1 MAEHDKAPPRTPEQ
15 QLEWEKRLRPRAA
28 LAAIV
33 AGIALFA
40 GQLGQAILS
49 ANAPSS
55 SFLEALQ
62 RTAQPGPVEQLKSLQ
77 IPIAEYLSD
86 HAVVLLGTF
95 IVQGIGYFAL
105 AYALTFLAAATKAR
119 REAFP
124 KFAFY
129 LPVVGGVL
137 AGVSSIGRG
146 IGRAVDV
153 SQFLDGARTVA
164 DAQDIGLGGLSLV
177 AEVIYYPASLAL
189 AAGIVIVSLQAMRAG
204 LLTRFLGVLGFIV
217 GALQV
222 IQIIPLPLVQAY
234 WFIALG
240 ILFLGRR
247 PGGQPPAWN
256 TGREEPWPSQQEIAA
271 ARAKQRGAG
280 AGAAAPAP
288 EPVAAT
294 ATPSPA
300 TARKKRKRRQ

>member
-28 LAAIV
+28 LAVIL
-33 AGIALFA
+33 AGVTLFL

-49 ANAPSS
+49 SSAPSS

-62 RTAQPGPVEQLKSLQ
+62 RTEQPGPVEQLKSLQ
-77 IPIAEYLSD
+77 IPIAEYLQD
-86 HAVVLLGTF
+86 HAAILLLTF
-95 IVQGIGYFAL
+95 VVQGIGYFAL
-105 AYALTFLAAATKAR
+105 AYGLTFLAAATKAR

-124 KFAFY
+124 KFALY

-146 IGRAVDV
+146 VGRAVDV
-153 SQFLDGARTVA
+153 SNFLDGPRTVA

-204 LLTRFLGVLGFIV
+204 LLTRFLGIMGVIV

-240 ILFLGRR
+240 VIFLGRR
-247 PGGQPPAWN
+247 PGGQPPAWQ
-256 TGREEPWPSQQEIAA
+256 TGREEPWPSQAEVAA
-271 ARAKQRGAG
+271 ARARRRG
-280 AGAAAPAP
+280 APAP
-288 EPVAAT
+288 QPEPALTGA
-294 ATPSPA
+294 SPA
-300 TARKKRKRRQ
+300 ASKRKRKRRH